1 MKLELKNAV
10 YQYRNKYRT
19 VRAVNEVSC
28 TFLPGTFY
36 AITGPSGSG
45 KSTLLSLLSGLKL
58 PTQGEVLVD
67 GTSTAQMDR
76 NRLRRDHVA
85 TIYQD
90 FNLFPLLTMEENAAY
105 SLLLRGTPEAEALDT
120 AREKLRSVG
129 LKDDQFRQR
138 PAMLSG
144 GEQQRVAIA
153 RVLCADS
160 EVLLADEPTGSVDVE
175 NRQNIVNI
183 LQQLAHEEN
192 RCVIVVT
199 HDLSVAERADV
210 TLRIQDG
217 RIMTA

>member
-1 MKLELKNAV
+1 MELELKNAV

-28 TFLPGTFY
+28 TFFPGTFY

-58 PTQGEVLVD
+58 PTQGEVLID

-85 TIYQD
+85 TIYQE
-90 FNLFPLLTMEENAAY
+90 FNLFPLLTVEENAAY
-105 SLLLRGTPEAEALDT
+105 SLLLRGAPEAEALDK

-153 RVLCADS
+153 RVLCAGS
-160 EVLLADEPTGSVDVE
+160 EVLLADEPTGSLDVE
-175 NRQNIVNI
+175 NGRRIVDI
-183 LQQLAHEEN
+183 LSGLAHEEN
-192 RCVIVVT
+192 CCVLVVT
-199 HDLSVAERADV
+199 HDPSVADKADV
-210 TLRIQDG
+210 ALRMQDG
-217 RIMTA
+217 RIVGG